1 MNTPAESR
9 PFPRWLHVWAITT
22 VVVTTLLLILGGL
35 VTTFKVGMADPV
47 WPTEPWAL
55 AMINWQE
62 KEPGFLIEHTH
73 RLFGFLTGGFV
84 SVLSIGLWFTD
95 RNKLARFAGLVPL
108 VAFLA
113 LFGQFHG
120 KMTAQKELLVAVW
133 PMEVIYALLGSLA
146 VILLISI
153 GRCFAGAQGSGVR
166 LLGVIALVA
175 VMIQGMLGGLRVRF
189 NELAGTDLAA
199 VHGSFAQIVFS
210 LLIAIA
216 VLTRRPGP
224 VMIPEETRRR
234 LRWQTISLVLF
245 AYMQIIWGAWIRHSP
260 DAIGIRLHLIFAF
273 VVVGFATLVMKQ
285 GLSDPESK
293 AKLKFPFRVLMGLIT
308 VQILLG
314 VEAWIGKFLG
324 PTLPELEKITV
335 GKAVIRTIHAHTGTW
350 ILAVSVIV
358 ALLVRKNP
366 ATPVGPTA
374 QGNVDW
380 KESPRPEPSLAG
392 TAGIT
397 S

>member
-1 MNTPAESR
+1 MNTPVEPR
-9 PFPRWLHVWAITT
+9 PFPRWLHVWGIAT

-55 AMINWQE
+55 ALIDWKE

-84 SVLSIGLWFTD
+84 SVLSVGLWLTE
-95 RNKLARFAGLVPL
+95 RRKLVRYAGLIPL
-108 VAFLA
+108 LAFLA

-133 PMEVIYALLGSLA
+133 PMPVIYAMLGSFA
-146 VILLISI
+146 VILLLAV
-153 GRCFAGAQGSGVR
+153 GRWMAGVAGSGTR
-166 LLGVIALVA
+166 LLGVIALAA

-216 VLTRRPGP
+216 VLTRKPGTGD
-224 VMIPEETRRR
+224 IPETTRRC
-234 LRWQTISLVLF
+234 LRWQTICLVVFCYL
-245 AYMQIIWGAWIRHSP
+245 QILWGAWIRHSP
-260 DAIGIRLHLIFAF
+260 DALGIRLHLIFAF

-285 GLSDPESK
+285 GLMDPAS
-293 AKLKFPFRVLMGLIT
+293 KLKLKLPFRVLMGLIT
-308 VQILLG
+308 LQILLG

-366 ATPVGPTA
+366 ALPVGPTDE
-374 QGNVDW
+374 GYVDW
-380 KESPRPEPSLAG
+380 KESPNPVLAG
-392 TAGIT
+392 SAGRT